1 MNSNKVKIPDLNPVR
16 GLARDKIA
24 SPKDLGEDTSNGM
37 NILKSNYKNFFYAT
51 AVLVGTMVGVG
62 VFGIP
67 FAFAKAGFWVGFF
80 FLIFIGFITLLLDFM
95 YGEVVLRTHEQH
107 QITGYTGK
115 YLGPWF
121 KRAIFFSVTLAL
133 YSALLV
139 YMVIAGDFLNNIFS
153 SVFYVSPTSYSLA
166 FFVILSTLIL
176 RGIKRISWFELLLVC
191 LYMTVVLLIFGVG
204 VSKIDLANFAGIQ
217 REFWFLPYGVLLFAF
232 AGFSAIPIQRDILED
247 RESFLKKSILL
258 AVLLVGA
265 LYLLFA
271 FTVQGIS
278 GSVTTPDAI
287 SGLYEFLGG
296 KIVFLGSLFGIL
308 AVGSS
313 FLMLGSAFLEMFHLD
328 YNVPRKLA
336 WLLVVA
342 PPLVLFLGGLRTFID
357 IISLAGSVAIGL
369 EGIVLTFVYIKSKS
383 KGDRVPEYSLELPK
397 FFYYLLIFM
406 FGAGIVYALFI
417 K

>member
-1 MNSNKVKIPDLNPVR
+1 MGS
-16 GLARDKIA
+16 
-24 SPKDLGEDTSNGM
+24 
-37 NILKSNYKNFFYAT
+37 NILKNKNFLYAT

-67 FAFAKAGFWVGFF
+67 FAFSKVGFWVGFL
-80 FLIFIGFITLLLDFM
+80 FLIFIGFITLLMNFM
-95 YGEVVLRTHEQH
+95 YGEIVLRTHEEH
-107 QITGYTGK
+107 QITGYTEK
-115 YLGPWF
+115 YLGFWF
-121 KRAIFFSVTLAL
+121 KRAIFFSMALSL
-133 YSALLV
+133 YSALLA
-139 YMVIAGDFLNNIFS
+139 YIVIAGDFLNNIFS
-153 SVFYVSPTSYSLA
+153 SVFYASPTSYSLVF
-166 FFVILSTLIL
+166 FFVLSALVL
-176 RGIKRISWFELLLVC
+176 WGIKRIFWVELLLVC
-191 LYMTVVLLIFGVG
+191 LFIAVVFLILGVG
-204 VSKIDLANFAGIQ
+204 VNKIDVANLAGIQ
-217 REFWFLPYGVLLFAF
+217 REFWFLPYGILLFAF
-232 AGFSAIPIQRDILED
+232 AGFSSIPIQRSILNGQED
-247 RESFLKKSILL
+247 KLKKSILL
-258 AVLLVGA
+258 AVVLTSA

-271 FTVQGIS
+271 FTVLGIS

-287 SGLYEFLGG
+287 SGLYEFLGS
-296 KIVFLGSLFGIL
+296 KIIFLGSLFGIL
-308 AVGSS
+308 AVSTS

-328 YNVPRKLA
+328 YNVPRKWA
-336 WLLVVA
+336 WFLVVA